1 MKYRV
6 CLVDKV
12 NMHEINKNCGNAL
25 EDTENPGSLGSSLLF
40 LARTINSILKD
51 ADSSISLRQLLE
63 LTSASKL
70 ISSEF

>member
-1 MKYRV
+1 
-6 CLVDKV
+6 
-12 NMHEINKNCGNAL
+12 MHEINKNCGNAP

-63 LTSASKL
+63 VT
-70 ISSEF
+70 

>member
-1 MKYRV
+1 
-6 CLVDKV
+6 
-12 NMHEINKNCGNAL
+12 MHEINKNCRNAL

>member
-1 MKYRV
+1 
-6 CLVDKV
+6 
-12 NMHEINKNCGNAL
+12 MHEINKNCGNAP

>member
-1 MKYRV
+1 
-6 CLVDKV
+6 
-12 NMHEINKNCGNAL
+12 MHEINKSCGNAL

-63 LTSASKL
+63 VT
-70 ISSEF
+70 